1 MLCCDWLFFNSSD
14 WCISILAV
22 HSVIC
27 SLGGPTLYQK
37 SSSVSQAKP
46 STVRNFLAATFDNV
60 VTIIYKQFSIRTM
73 KIRQLT
79 LSKAYKR
86 LCNEFLDKLKLF
98 RHYPTDLF
106 ALACIVIYK
115 QLHPSWKTDSD
126 WSERF
131 CYITINYSNKFTII
145 VKHTHAICIGKTMFS
160 ARTKILFFCRFALE
174 NFSS

>member
-1 MLCCDWLFFNSSD
+1 
-14 WCISILAV
+14 
-22 HSVIC
+22 
-27 SLGGPTLYQK
+27 
-37 SSSVSQAKP
+37 
-46 STVRNFLAATFDNV
+46 
-60 VTIIYKQFSIRTM
+60 M

-174 NFSS
+174 NFSSFPPELKQVVLEIFWGYKSAIYRTKVTFPVYYKSPQFTSFRSLNERIILQNQWFYRCKI